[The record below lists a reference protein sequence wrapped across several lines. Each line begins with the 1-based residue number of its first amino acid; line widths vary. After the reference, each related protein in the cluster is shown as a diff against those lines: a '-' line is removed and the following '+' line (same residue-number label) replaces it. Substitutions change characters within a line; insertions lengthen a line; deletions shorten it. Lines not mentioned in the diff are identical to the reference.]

1 MFKPS
6 PFIVQQQQHQHPN
19 MTMYGQSV
27 ETSYV
32 NQQQQQQPA
41 PPQPPTPGPEL
52 ASIQSKLDQIS
63 EKLESIKSSQQSNLP
78 NMETGV
84 LLHNIQRLVRENDQ
98 YKKDLFE
105 KGAKIEEQNAKI
117 TELLSKQQSYVE
129 QSHQIL
135 ESKNSTFQMSSE
147 RAQQRVL
154 ELEKDKVALI
164 QELTLSTARIS
175 ELNLEINRMRKD
187 DIEMRQQLTE
197 VSKNT
202 DQYKQ
207 SMERLTLENADL
219 QTKLD
224 TTSSEL
230 KKERL
235 ARKSIESKLQLSE
248 DEVSEVRSN
257 LTSMQKLM
265 DERKRKA
272 ESDRAQFDV
281 ELDELKKTHQT
292 ELLVLKDKIARMK
305 ADSSEAQSERV
316 RQIEEDIVAEWR
328 AKMEQALEQAEQKY
342 ERKVSTLETELSAL
356 RKQLDETSS
365 NGKTLRLE
373 MAEKQAELVLW
384 KLVYIIL
391 F

>member
-1 MFKPS
+1 
-6 PFIVQQQQHQHPN
+6 
-19 MTMYGQSV
+19 MYGQSV